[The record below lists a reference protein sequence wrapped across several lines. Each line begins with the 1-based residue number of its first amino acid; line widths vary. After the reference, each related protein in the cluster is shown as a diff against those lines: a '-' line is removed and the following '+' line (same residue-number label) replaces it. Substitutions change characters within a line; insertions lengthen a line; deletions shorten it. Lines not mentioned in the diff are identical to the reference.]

1 MDVLAR
7 AAAQAGVPGF
17 AGATA
22 ADCALDALPGGM
34 SNRLFVLRRRSVA
47 GAGAGAGAVA
57 GAAVVC
63 RLAFA
68 AGLPPGSCALDQA
81 AVLRALS
88 APRLALAP
96 RALGATP
103 TPLGALRLEE
113 FLDGE
118 TASSAQFRQPR
129 FARAVGHVLGRLHGA
144 ADVAEAFASAGGGD
158 GDVTIGARL
167 ATCARLAAAA
177 DDAGAGGDAAS
188 AVAWEAEAAWVEAEE
203 ERAADAARGLL
214 PARATLAHSDAQPGN
229 FLVQSDGGDGSAPP
243 LLRLVDYEYTVVA
256 RSLARGAGF
265 DLGNAFCEYA
275 INYSVAEAPGF
286 LLTQGDAGEP
296 PLAWQRALLGAWA
309 SASGVVAAVEG
320 EDGDAAAAA
329 GEDNGCSDGGGG
341 SGDRLGLREESLT
354 RQFRDERLRAA
365 ARCARAG
372 ALHSCLFWAA
382 WARVIAA
389 RPRTAAAASAPLDGL
404 PPTGHSVF
412 DFGAYSRARFAQFSR
427 LKASAL
433 ESRP

>member
-34 SNRLFVLRRRSVA
+34 SNRLFVLRRRT
-47 GAGAGAGAVA
+47 GAGAGAGTGA

-88 APRLALAP
+88 APQLALAP
-96 RALGATP
+96 RALGAAA

-113 FLDGE
+113 FLDGA

-129 FARAVGHVLGRLHGA
+129 FARAVGRVLGRLHGA
-144 ADVAEAFASAGGGD
+144 VDVAEAFVSAGGGD

-167 ATCARLAAAA
+167 ASCARLAAAA
-177 DDAGAGGDAAS
+177 DDAGAGAGAGEGGNAAS

-203 ERAADAARGLL
+203 ERVAEAARGLL

-229 FLVQSDGGDGSAPP
+229 FLVQGDGGDGGVPP
-243 LLRLVDYEYTVVA
+243 SLRLVDYEYTVVA

-275 INYSVAEAPGF
+275 IDYSVAEAPGF
-286 LLTQGDAGEP
+286 SLAQGDAGEP

-309 SASGVVAAVEG
+309 SASGVVSS
-320 EDGDAAAAA
+320 EDNSVGDAVAA
-329 GEDNGCSDGGGG
+329 GEDDG
-341 SGDRLGLREESLT
+341 GDRLALRESSLA
-354 RQFRDERLRAA
+354 RQFRDERLRAV

-382 WARVIAA
+382 WAHIIAA
-389 RPRTAAAASAPLDGL
+389 RPRAAAAASAPSDGL

-433 ESRP
+433 ASRP